1 MGNFSISRQ
10 RRAWLVSV
18 AAAIMACAC
27 TPKPGGDTQDSSGSQ
42 TGPGSSS
49 EPTTDPV
56 MSATGSTAGST
67 GGTAEVTDTGE
78 PTGPGS
84 STQSA
89 STGGTTETGDASDS
103 LATST
108 GDTMA
113 SCPGGMKLMQSQA
126 KGFYGGIEMCPE
138 TGPHR
143 DEAVTCKVL
152 PAISACERGE
162 CAGGCDEF
170 ATGACNEASPGDCS
184 CIYPCSLDADC
195 GAGAACL
202 CGTSDDFIF
211 GTGCRP
217 ASCLT
222 DADCGELECGVSPSV
237 CRTGEALHCR
247 TPEDDCRI
255 DADCLPG
262 NDRCAFEV
270 KLGRWSCSSYAF
282 CS

>member
-1 MGNFSISRQ
+1 
-10 RRAWLVSV
+10 
-18 AAAIMACAC
+18 
-27 TPKPGGDTQDSSGSQ
+27 
-42 TGPGSSS
+42 
-49 EPTTDPV
+49 
-56 MSATGSTAGST
+56 MSATGSTAEST
-67 GGTAEVTDTGE
+67 GATAEVTDTGE

-84 STQSA
+84 STLIGT

-126 KGFYGGIEMCPE
+126 KGFYAGIETCPE

-152 PAISACERGE
+152 PEISACERGE

-184 CIYPCSLDADC
+184 CIYPCALDADC

-255 DADCLPG
+255 DSDCLPG

>member
-1 MGNFSISRQ
+1 MGNPFICRQ
-10 RRAWLVSV
+10 RSAWLVSV
-18 AAAIMACAC
+18 AAAIVACAC
-27 TPKPGGDTQDSSGSQ
+27 TPKPDGGAQDSSDSQ

-56 MSATGSTAGST
+56 MSTTGST
-67 GGTAEVTDTGE
+67 GGTTGSTAEVTDTGE

-84 STQSA
+84 ST
-89 STGGTTETGDASDS
+89 

-108 GDTMA
+108 GDTMV

-126 KGFYGGIEMCPE
+126 EGFYAGIETCPE

-143 DEAVTCKVL
+143 DEAVTCEVL
-152 PAISACERGE
+152 PEISACERGE

-170 ATGACNEASPGDCS
+170 ATGACSEASPGDCS

-211 GTGCRP
+211 GTECRP

-222 DADCGELECGVSPSV
+222 DADCGEFECGVSPSV